1 MNLQRLVQAPR
12 LWAADSRADRRVTW
26 TELFFDLIF
35 VAAVAEVGSPLRADY
50 SGPGLLRYSFLFV
63 LIWWAWSG
71 HTLYWTRFDHDDLV
85 QRGLILLQC
94 FIAAVMAANAKEA
107 LDSRSSAGFGAAYA
121 GIRIVLVLQYIRAR
135 RVPETRPLTTRYAIG
150 FGAAAV
156 LWIISALLEVPER
169 YWVWALALAVDFLTP
184 WLAVKYSMK
193 FPPDATHFPERFG
206 LFTIILLGEFV
217 AAVMRGIESQ
227 EYWSL
232 SAAATAFSSMAFAF
246 VLRWWYFDVGQS
258 ASQRHI
264 RSKRHAILFQ
274 VWHYAHLPLF
284 LGIGIAGVGFE
295 RMISLR
301 SGERLTG
308 GEARVLCFAVAVLM
322 AALISIGAT
331 SESSQKRRNRLRYLG
346 AQYGLIGIAGLLGF
360 TSVGISRVILVVG
373 LLAACTAQT
382 LLGRSA
388 LLAPKLVSRKA
399 SYPLPIL
406 AQSLDS
412 MP

>member
-1 MNLQRLVQAPR
+1 M
-12 LWAADSRADRRVTW
+12 
-26 TELFFDLIF
+26 ELFFDLIF

-50 SGPGLLRYSFLFV
+50 SWSGLLRYSFLFV

-71 HTLYWTRFDHDDLV
+71 HTLYSTRFDHDDLV

-94 FIAAVMAANAKEA
+94 FIAAVMAANAKDA

-121 GIRIVLVLQYIRAR
+121 GMRIVLVFQYVRAR
-135 RVPETRPLTTRYAIG
+135 RVPETRPLTTRYATG

-184 WLAVKYSMK
+184 WLAVKHSMK

-227 EYWSL
+227 EYWSF

-258 ASQRHI
+258 ASERHI
-264 RSKRHAILFQ
+264 RSKRHEILFQ

-284 LGIGIAGVGFE
+284 LGVGVAGVGFE
-295 RMISLR
+295 RMISLP
-301 SGERLTG
+301 SGERLTR
-308 GEARVLCFAVAVLM
+308 GETWVLGSAVAVLM

-331 SESSQKRRNRLRYLG
+331 SESSQKRSNRTRYLW

-360 TSVGISRVILVVG
+360 TTIGIPRVILAVG
-373 LLAACTAQT
+373 LLAACSAQT
-382 LLGRSA
+382 LLGRSV
-388 LLAPKLVSRKA
+388 LLAPQLAARKA
-399 SYPLPIL
+399 SYPLPTL
-406 AQSLDS
+406 AQPLDS
-412 MP
+412 TELP

>member
-1 MNLQRLVQAPR
+1 
-12 LWAADSRADRRVTW
+12 
-26 TELFFDLIF
+26 
-35 VAAVAEVGSPLRADY
+35 
-50 SGPGLLRYSFLFV
+50 
-63 LIWWAWSG
+63 
-71 HTLYWTRFDHDDLV
+71 
-85 QRGLILLQC
+85 
-94 FIAAVMAANAKEA
+94 MAANAKEA

-121 GIRIVLVLQYIRAR
+121 GMRIVLVLQYVRAR

-150 FGAAAV
+150 FGTAAV

-184 WLAVKYSMK
+184 WVAVKHSMK

-227 EYWSL
+227 EYWSF
-232 SAAATAFSSMAFAF
+232 SAAATAVSSMAFAF

-258 ASQRHI
+258 ASERHV

-284 LGIGIAGVGFE
+284 LGIGVAGVGFE
-295 RMISLR
+295 RMISLQSGGR
-301 SGERLTG
+301 LTSGE
-308 GEARVLCFAVAVLM
+308 AWVLCSAVAVLM

-331 SESSQKRRNRLRYLG
+331 SESSQKRRNRTRYLW
-346 AQYGLIGIAGLLGF
+346 AQYGLIGIAGFLGF
-360 TSVGISRVILVVG
+360 TAVGIPRVILVAG
-373 LLAACTAQT
+373 LLAVCTAQT

-388 LLAPKLVSRKA
+388 IPAPKLVSRKA
-399 SYPLPIL
+399 SYPPPIL
-406 AQSLDS
+406 AQPLNSIES
-412 MP
+412 P

>member
-1 MNLQRLVQAPR
+1 MNLQGLVQAPR
-12 LWAADSRADRRVTW
+12 LWVTDPRADRRVTW
-26 TELFFDLIF
+26 MELFFDLIF

-50 SGPGLLRYSFLFV
+50 SWPGLLRYSFLFV

-71 HTLYWTRFDHDDLV
+71 HTLYSTRFDHDDLV

-121 GIRIVLVLQYIRAR
+121 GMRIVLVLQYVRAR

-150 FGAAAV
+150 FGTAAL
-156 LWIISALLEVPER
+156 LWIISALLDAPER

-184 WLAVKYSMK
+184 WLAVKHSMK

-227 EYWSL
+227 EYWSF

-258 ASQRHI
+258 ASERHI

-274 VWHYAHLPLF
+274 VWHFAHLPLF
-284 LGIGIAGVGFE
+284 LGIGVAGVGFE
-295 RMISLR
+295 RMISLQSGGR
-301 SGERLTG
+301 LTVERPGFFAPRLPSSWPRSSALPRLPSPRRNAATAQGICGHSTDSSVSPAFLALLQSKFPESFWWSASWLRAVLKPSSGEVPSLPR
-308 GEARVLCFAVAVLM
+308 
-322 AALISIGAT
+322 
-331 SESSQKRRNRLRYLG
+331 SSFLERHH
-346 AQYGLIGIAGLLGF
+346 I
-360 TSVGISRVILVVG
+360 
-373 LLAACTAQT
+373 
-382 LLGRSA
+382 RSQ
-388 LLAPKLVSRKA
+388 P
-399 SYPLPIL
+399 
-406 AQSLDS
+406 SLNN
-412 MP
+412 